1 MKTRQNGP
9 YSTKVAEA
17 KQFCNYLR
25 PVYHTIVSHIHNFRL
40 NNQCKSSNVKN
51 PTTPLSKLVP
61 IMLAFFAMGFVD
73 MVGTATNYAK
83 ADFTLSDTMA
93 NFLPTMVF
101 FWFLIMSVPTSMIMN
116 RIGKRNT
123 VLLSLAVTS
132 VSLIMP
138 LVSYNF
144 PVMLVS
150 FCLLG
155 IGNTLMQV
163 SLNPLVSLI
172 TTSDKLASTLTFG
185 QFVKAI
191 ASFITPILASW
202 AAVKFGNWKLVFPV
216 FAAFSI
222 LATLLLWSTKVPENI
237 TANKS
242 AGFLQCLKLL
252 ANGTVLLLFFGIVA
266 HVGIDVGVN
275 TCAPKIIMERTGL
288 PLETAGKA
296 TSVYFLFRTIGCLSG
311 SFILAKWKDSKFFS
325 ASVAMMVLSMIG
337 LGFGRNE
344 LILYASLAFV
354 GFGNSNIFPIIFSRA
369 LLSRPDKTNEISGL
383 MIMGLIGGSIFPL
396 LMGITSDALS
406 SQTGSVII
414 ISTGVIYL
422 IILSRILLKKQ
433 A

>member
-1 MKTRQNGP
+1 MNK
-9 YSTKVAEA
+9 ST
-17 KQFCNYLR
+17 
-25 PVYHTIVSHIHNFRL
+25 T
-40 NNQCKSSNVKN
+40 SSIG
-51 PTTPLSKLVP
+51 KLVP

-83 ADFTLSDTMA
+83 ADFALSDTVA

-123 VLLSLAVTS
+123 VLISLAVTS
-132 VSLIMP
+132 VSLVLP
-138 LVSYNF
+138 LFSYNF

-155 IGNTLMQV
+155 VGNTLMQV

-172 TTSDKLASTLTFG
+172 TSNEKLASTLTFG

-202 AAVKFGNWKLVFPV
+202 AAVRFGDWKLVFPI

-222 LATLLLWSTKVPENI
+222 LATLLLWGTKVPE
-237 TANKS
+237 TAVDRKS
-242 AGFLQCLKLL
+242 AGFIQCLKLL
-252 ANGTVLLLFFGIVA
+252 GDGTVLLLFFGIVA

-311 SFILAKWKDSKFFS
+311 SFILSRWKDSRFF
-325 ASVAMMVLSMIG
+325 ALSVGLMVLSMLGIAFLNSEIG
-337 LGFGRNE
+337 
-344 LILYASLAFV
+344 IYVSLALV
-354 GFGNSNIFPIIFSRA
+354 GFGNSNVFSIIFSRA
-369 LLSRPDKTNEISGL
+369 LLSRPDKTNEVSGL
-383 MIMGLIGGSIFPL
+383 MIMGLIGGSVFPL
-396 LMGITSDALS
+396 LMGILSDALQ
-406 SQTGSVII
+406 SQIGSVIV
-414 ISTGVIYL
+414 ISVGVVYL
-422 IILSRILLKKQ
+422 IALSRILLRKN